1 MFRYQISN
9 GLKFQ
14 LNFICL
20 GLAPHDITIIMWFW
34 LVVVREKATH
44 RGWGGGRTL
53 FVTVQEGATTK
64 LNT

>member
-1 MFRYQISN
+1 MSRYQISN

-34 LVVVREKATH
+34 LVVVREKSTH
-44 RGWGGGRTL
+44 RGWGGGSYVICHSL
-53 FVTVQEGATTK
+53 GGG
-64 LNT
+64 NN